1 MISRSKDR
9 LAVTEITLKGKGPR
23 ACAAAKAFF
32 LAAGISSGEWA
43 EAFHQG
49 RFSLNYYATRRKK
62 ARSLRNRF
70 LADRP
75 SGIRF
80 CIRHL
85 GRSDW
90 FDKWMQDYHVTPVGK
105 RFVIVPVW
113 ERHKVP
119 VSKRISILLDP
130 KSAFGSGLHET
141 TQLALKLLERLKV
154 KDRRVLDIGTGTGVL
169 AVAAAKLGA
178 ISVDGID
185 SDKGSAVEAR
195 ENFILNQC
203 RNGHFRRAD
212 LRKLAPSKSYDGV
225 LANLFSSLLIRE
237 RKKIAALT
245 GAGGF
250 LIVSGILKRTEREFR
265 RVFPVPGFSCKMVL
279 RGRRWFAA
287 CYQKKRRSR

>member
-9 LAVTEITLKGKGPR
+9 LAVYEITLKGKGPR
-23 ACAAAKAFF
+23 ARTAAKAFL
-32 LAAGISSGEWA
+32 LAAGISSGECA

-49 RFSLNYYATRRKK
+49 RFSLNYYSARRKK
-62 ARSLRNRF
+62 ALSLRNQF
-70 LADRP
+70 LACRP
-75 SGIRF
+75 PGVRF
-80 CIRHL
+80 HVRHL

-90 FDKWMQDYHVTPVGK
+90 FDKWMQDYHVTAVGK
-105 RFVIVPVW
+105 SFLIVPVW
-113 ERHKVP
+113 ERRKVP

-178 ISVDGID
+178 ASVEGID
-185 SDKGSAVEAR
+185 SDRGSAFEAR
-195 ENFILNQC
+195 ENFNLNQC
-203 RNGHFRRAD
+203 KNGHFRRAN
-212 LRKLAPSKSYDGV
+212 LRKFARTKPYDVV

-245 GAGGF
+245 AAAGF

-265 RVFPVPGFSCKMVL
+265 RLFPVPGFSCRMVL

-287 CYQKKRRSR
+287 CYQKKGRSR